1 MSDRG
6 LEMWE
11 GVNSTGENKY
21 VDESRWTLFVLTWQ
35 TFLWCL
41 DKLTALQ
48 YITKAISKISTKQM

>member
-1 MSDRG
+1 MPDRG

-41 DKLTALQ
+41 DKLTELQ